1 MASAFASAVPSQR
14 TLASINITPL
24 VDVMLVLLVIF
35 MIAAPLM
42 SRVLPLEL
50 PQQAPYK
57 PLALTPPDPIELRV
71 DAAGDVYWNGDLAP
85 VATLPDLMRG
95 IANADPSLTPA
106 LQIDANGDADY
117 AVIVKVMAAANA
129 AGLQKV
135 GFVRH

>member
-42 SRVLPLEL
+42 SRALPLEL

-71 DAAGDVYWNGDLAP
+71 DAAGDVYWNGDLATM
-85 VATLPDLMRG
+85 ATLPDLMRG
-95 IANADPSLTPA
+95 IANADPALTPA